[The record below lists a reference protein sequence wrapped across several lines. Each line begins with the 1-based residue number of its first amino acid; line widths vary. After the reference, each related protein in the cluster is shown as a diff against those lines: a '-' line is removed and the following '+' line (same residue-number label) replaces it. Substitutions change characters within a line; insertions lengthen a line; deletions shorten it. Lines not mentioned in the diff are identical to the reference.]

1 MLDLLNIILTP
12 SKVFNGL
19 ATIALHIGGRY
30 VTAEVPK
37 NMDGIFNQPIF
48 RRIFVFFVAYIA
60 FRDLKYAVLSTL
72 IFILLF
78 NYLLNEES
86 MIYYQKIFGTYQGK
100 LEEKVTPEMYQ
111 QAKTVLETYNK
122 QNAV

>member
-1 MLDLLNIILTP
+1 MLDLLNIVLTP

-19 ATIALHIGGRY
+19 ATLALHIGGRY

-37 NMDGIFNQPIF
+37 NMDGIFNQPFF

-72 IFILLF
+72 IFILVF

-86 MIYYQKIFGTYQGK
+86 MIYYEKIFGTYIEK
-100 LEEKVTPEMYQ
+100 REEKVTPEMVE
-111 QAKTVLETYNK
+111 QAKSVLNLYNK

>member
-19 ATIALHIGGRY
+19 ATLALHIGGRY
-30 VTAEVPK
+30 VSAEVPK
-37 NMDGIFNQPIF
+37 NMESVFNQPIF
-48 RRIFVFFVAYIA
+48 RRIFVFFVAFLA

-72 IFILLF
+72 IFILIF

-86 MIYYQKIFGTYQGK
+86 MIYYQKIFGTYMEK
-100 LEEKVTPEMYQ
+100 KEEKITPEMVQ
-111 QAKTVLETYNK
+111 QAKTVLDLFNK

>member
-1 MLDLLNIILTP
+1 MLDLLNIVLTP

-19 ATIALHIGGRY
+19 ATLALHIGGRY
-30 VTAEVPK
+30 VSAEVPK
-37 NMDGIFNQPIF
+37 NMENVFNQPLF
-48 RRIFVFFVAYIA
+48 RRIFIFFVAYIA

-72 IFILLF
+72 IFILVF

-86 MIYYQKIFGTYQGK
+86 IIYYEKIFGIYQGK
-100 LEEKVTPEMYQ
+100 KTEKITPEMYQ
-111 QAKTVLETYNK
+111 QAKSVMDLYNQ